1 MERFILHLGIMS
13 GQAAV
18 VICVVLL
25 VRAIFSRLHVAKKF
39 LNLLWLLPFFVMVFP
54 WKPESSIS
62 FWSESGQVRQ
72 RTVISDMEA
81 ALTELEGVKEKGEPD
96 PLPKPEPIP
105 DILPDVD
112 NAGVVS
118 TGVSGPGSAAGVSV
132 SLDPV
137 ADTPEN
143 VSSLLNTVGYV
154 WMLGTSFFLIYGVL
168 SCMKLHRRV
177 ICSIHVKDN
186 IYRGDDVDT
195 PFVLGVLRP
204 RIYLPSGMQEEH
216 LPYILEHEK
225 THIRSFDP
233 LKKLLAFVI
242 TGIHWFNPLA
252 WTAFYF
258 FGSDMEM
265 ACDEETLERLGV
277 EKKKAYAEVL
287 LLLASGKRSALTA
300 PIAFGEG
307 NVKSR
312 IHNMA
317 NYEKAWKI
325 ATAAAAAVMILLA
338 AGFLTERGNRD
349 SLHGDGMGSFGAD
362 DSGISGGTTGGSG
375 ADDAGISGMTAGGS
389 GADDSGIS
397 GVMSDGPGADDAG
410 ISGSAENDTTHPV
423 EKLTMETLIALC
435 EGGKEKLE
443 ESMSLLPGENIT
455 PMETEEIT
463 SSADIISVFKNRV
476 PYSNFMEANKSRLDL
491 TEPYFCFLQYNGKEY
506 RLQISY
512 WNAET
517 ADKYGYSAG
526 QLDGIYLTYL
536 AKSDM
541 LMLYSADPHRRPNLD
556 IVSFLE
562 KTYDYDMSAYLTLE
576 LPENLYLGEPGVS
589 GSIRSCFL
597 EGNYEEPPH
606 GEDFSKDTYGPGYIS
621 VYTLNATASEEDN
634 IIFENGKLKDVIMR
648 ANHESRE
655 SDYETIEGCQMQA
668 ILCEYSFDLFTLPEG
683 DEYQEKNGLTDEEFL
698 SISLAW
704 HWKIYFTEP
713 DSRYLYELSL
723 NRKFFTKDEAIAMA
737 RSAVFYFRGQ

>member
-1 MERFILHLGIMS
+1 MEHFILRLGIMS

-25 VRAIFSRLHVAKKF
+25 VRIIFSRLHIAKKF
-39 LNLLWLLPFFVMVFP
+39 SNLLWLLPFFVMVFP
-54 WKPESSIS
+54 WKIESSIS

-72 RTVISDMEA
+72 RAVISDMEA
-81 ALTELEGVKEKGEPD
+81 ALAELEEVKEKTKPD
-96 PLPKPEPIP
+96 PSSKSESMP
-105 DILPDVD
+105 DILPDIG
-112 NAGVVS
+112 NAGAS
-118 TGVSGPGSAAGVSV
+118 DMGSSAGVSV
-132 SLDPV
+132 PIDPIV
-137 ADTPEN
+137 DTPEN
-143 VSSLLNTVGYV
+143 VTSLLNTVGYV
-154 WMLGTSFFLIYGVL
+154 WMLGTSLFLIYGIL
-168 SCMKLHRRV
+168 SYGKLHRRV

-204 RIYLPSGMQEEH
+204 RIYLPSKMQEEH

-233 LKKLLAFVI
+233 LKKLLAFAI

-258 FGSDMEM
+258 FGRDMEM

-317 NYEKAWKI
+317 NYEKTWKI
-325 ATAAAAAVMILLA
+325 VTAAAAAVMILLA
-338 AGFLTERGNRD
+338 AGFLTERGHTD
-349 SLHGDGMGSFGAD
+349 SLQGSGMGSFGAD
-362 DSGISGGTTGGSG
+362 DSGISGVM
-375 ADDAGISGMTAGGS
+375 ADGS
-389 GADDSGIS
+389 GADDSGL
-397 GVMSDGPGADDAG
+397 
-410 ISGSAENDTTHPV
+410 SGSAENDTPHPV
-423 EKLTMETLIALC
+423 EELTIETLIALC

-443 ESMSLLPGENIT
+443 ESMRLLPGENII

-463 SSADIISVFKNRV
+463 SPAEIISVFKNRI
-476 PYSNFMEANKSRLDL
+476 PYSNFKEDEYKNPLNLLES
-491 TEPYFCFLQYNGKEY
+491 YFCFLQYNGKEY

-517 ADKYGYSAG
+517 ADKYGHSAG
-526 QLDGIYLTYL
+526 ELDGIYLTHL
-536 AKSDM
+536 ATSDM
-541 LMLYSADPHRRPNLD
+541 LMLYDADPRRRPNLD

-562 KTYDYDMSAYLTLE
+562 KNYDMSAYLTLE
-576 LPENLYLGEPGVS
+576 LPENLYLGDPGVS
-589 GSIRSCFL
+589 GNIQTCEF
-597 EGNYEEPPH
+597 EGNYEEPIH
-606 GEDFSKDTYGPGYIS
+606 GEDCSEDTYGPGYIS
-621 VYTLNATASEEDN
+621 VYTLNAAASQEEN
-634 IIFENGKLKDVIMR
+634 IIFENGKLKDVILR
-648 ANHESRE
+648 ANHQGRE

-698 SISLAW
+698 AISLAW

-723 NRKFFTKDEAIAMA
+723 NQKFFTKDEAIAMA
-737 RSAVFYFRGQ
+737 RSAVFY